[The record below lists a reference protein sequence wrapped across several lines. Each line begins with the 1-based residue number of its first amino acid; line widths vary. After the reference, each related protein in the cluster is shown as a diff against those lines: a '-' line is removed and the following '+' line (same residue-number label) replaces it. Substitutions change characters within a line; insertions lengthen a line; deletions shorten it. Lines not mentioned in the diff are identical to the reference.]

1 MNTCTFLLSVVLAAA
16 PPQDEGG
23 KLKKFEKTLKKEK
36 KKKPA
41 VTSER
46 PHSHSPDEELAEWFL
61 YLLLQDAAGE
71 FFAYPFLDHNL
82 RFDDY
87 PYAGGTDEYF
97 LAGQGQSLALETR
110 SSYSRI
116 DHDLYAIGLGGTL
129 FLGSGADFTYQI
141 TQYVEE
147 LQNTTDR
154 LTLQQIEFNYGPGAS
169 ASRNFHWSI
178 GWGIATLESAGQNT
192 GLSLQ
197 ATVRVFLHQPLSL
210 RFHASAMAIDSA
222 TLNDLQ
228 AEIRYHVDQFAVSL
242 GMRTL
247 INSQGDE
254 LTGPTVGVDFWF

>member
-1 MNTCTFLLSVVLAAA
+1 MNTCAFLLSVVLAAA
-16 PPQDEGG
+16 PVQDEGG
-23 KLKKFEKTLKKEK
+23 KLKKIEKNLKKEK

-46 PHSHSPDEELAEWFL
+46 SHSHSPEDDLAEWFL
-61 YLLLQDAAGE
+61 YLLIHDVGVE
-71 FFAYPFLDHNL
+71 CFAYPFMDHNL
-82 RFDDY
+82 RFDEY
-87 PYAGGTDEYF
+87 PYANGSDSYF
-97 LAGQGQSLALETR
+97 LAGEGQPLALETR
-110 SSYSRI
+110 TSYSRV
-116 DHDLYAIGLGGTL
+116 DHDLYAMSLGGTL

-178 GWGIATLESAGQNT
+178 GWGIATLEGADQDT